1 MFTKNPASFC
11 LPGSH
16 LDGGI
21 RPWFPGTVA
30 LQPLS
35 YGSHAKGYTAPQY
48 GSESAAGVGVIEEV
62 KGLEVQEL
70 GDEGATFSDVR
81 EQDKVR
87 GTGGGGG
94 NRGDWNGG
102 GRGGGGDG
110 EGGQHEEESPKK
122 KMSTSQKLTLAYAA
136 LVGGECFCTPF
147 LAIYKQICCGSSRG
161 TCTFFS
167 LNVVL
172 LLDSSACS
180 SEMLCCCGY

>member
-1 MFTKNPASFC
+1 M
-11 LPGSH
+11 
-16 LDGGI
+16 
-21 RPWFPGTVA
+21 
-30 LQPLS
+30 
-35 YGSHAKGYTAPQY
+35 
-48 GSESAAGVGVIEEV
+48 EEV

-110 EGGQHEEESPKK
+110 EGGPHEEEPPKK

-147 LAIYKQICCGSSRG
+147 LIYKQICCGSSLG

-167 LNVVL
+167 LNVV